1 MTYLRSRF
9 FSSFSTASRMNSAR
23 LFGPATA
30 SILSGTPAG
39 SLTTVGLT
47 PISGRPGPRSSTF
60 FKKSLLKAISLID
73 SITDI
78 AYKGNIKHGRDK

>member
-1 MTYLRSRF
+1 MTYFRSLF

-47 PISGRPGPRSSTF
+47 PISGLPGPRSSTF
-60 FKKSLLKAISLID
+60 FKLYLLKAISLID
-73 SITDI
+73 VT
-78 AYKGNIKHGRDK
+78 GNICDIGYISKGD